1 MLTGFWTLR
10 SCRSLFYKLIKDDP
24 PQLKGKSPKTIEK
37 ISMKQLRQ
45 WEEINHP
52 SSDLVVSRELLER
65 HSIHMTASNFRCL
78 RRLEAEGIKD
88 GLRNMYINDEVINL
102 KDVY

>member
-1 MLTGFWTLR
+1 
-10 SCRSLFYKLIKDDP
+10 
-24 PQLKGKSPKTIEK
+24 
-37 ISMKQLRQ
+37 MKQLRQ